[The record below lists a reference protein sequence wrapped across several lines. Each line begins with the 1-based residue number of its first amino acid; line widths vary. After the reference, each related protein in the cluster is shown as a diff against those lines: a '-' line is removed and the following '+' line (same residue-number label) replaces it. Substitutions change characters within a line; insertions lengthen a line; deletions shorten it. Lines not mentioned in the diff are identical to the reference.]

1 MILDS
6 MRERALFLSVHL
18 FFLYVKVIIT
28 NELTY
33 SPDYKILHPDAL
45 RKTVF
50 AIFLLIGKKSQY
62 LDGQPCRCDMSAFS
76 FIVFFKFC

>member
-18 FFLYVKVIIT
+18 FFIYVKVIIT

-33 SPDYKILHPDAL
+33 SPDYKILHPDIL

-50 AIFLLIGKKSQY
+50 TIFFIDRKEKSI
-62 LDGQPCRCDMSAFS
+62 LVRTTL
-76 FIVFFKFC
+76 